1 MNMKKRIYITPE
13 TVATSYMPETAVL
26 LPSSV
31 ACTTEDTTEE
41 IFTREKEGTWGS
53 DFWNN

>member
-41 IFTREKEGTWGS
+41 IFTREKEETWGS